1 MSGKGTAFSKKLKLH
16 SGSKDFILE
25 LPGVMGILN
34 ITPDSFYDGGRYGKS
49 GEIVDQVNRMID
61 EGAAIIDV
69 GGVSTRPNA
78 PFVDEKT
85 EMKRLIPAI
94 CTIRETFP
102 GVLISADTFR
112 SNVALEACNAGADM
126 INDVSA
132 GRFDPEMMKVACTCD
147 VPYIMMH
154 MQGTPRTMQDNPT
167 YQDVTGE
174 VYDFFRNR
182 IQLAMDEGVEQL
194 ILDPGFGFGK
204 SLNHNFTL
212 LKHLGRFGD
221 LGYPLLVGISRKS
234 MINRV
239 LGVKPDNA
247 LNGTSVLN
255 TLAVLNGASIL
266 RVHDVKEAVETIALC
281 KQYVLNPAVFS

>member
-25 LPGVMGILN
+25 LPVVMGILN
-34 ITPDSFYDGGRYGKS
+34 VTPDSFYDGGRYGGS
-49 GEIVDQVNRMID
+49 GEILDQVKRMID
-61 EGAAIIDV
+61 QGAAIIDV

-78 PFVDEKT
+78 PFVDEKA

-112 SNVALEACNAGADM
+112 SNIALEACNAGADM

-132 GRFDPEMMKVACTCD
+132 GRFDPEIMKVAATLD
-147 VPYIMMH
+147 VPYVMMH
-154 MQGTPRTMQDNPT
+154 MQGTPRNMQDNPT
-167 YQDVTGE
+167 YQDVTVE
-174 VYDFFRNR
+174 VYDFFCQR
-182 IQLAMDEGVEQL
+182 IKMALDKGVAQL

-212 LKHLGRFGD
+212 LKDLGRFGG
-221 LGYPLLVGISRKS
+221 LGFPVLVGISRKS
-234 MINRV
+234 MINKV
-239 LGVKPDNA
+239 LSVKPEHA

-255 TLAVLNGASIL
+255 TLAILNGASIL
-266 RVHDVKEAVETIALC
+266 RVHDVKEAVEAITLC
-281 KQYVLNPAVFS
+281 EQYVLNPALFS